1 EPEKLEIET
10 TAMGGSEPTPSPV
23 ADLPLMDVEPTA
35 AREPPALE
43 IESTSLGV
51 EPTSLGIEPTSL
63 DITPAPPEPEPVALP
78 EPAIEPEITLP
89 AGEMELGAIELEPV
103 AAEPSA
109 LEGVPLMDLGTDA
122 TPEAIAAAESEAAQN
137 LEFLDLGE
145 VEAPTA
151 PTAKDLESRLKKDK
165 SDWEAHRMLGEALL
179 EKGDR
184 DKGIAELDASLE
196 GYADAEDLA
205 SAMAVVEEILRLDKN
220 SIAHQQKRV
229 ELAYRQ
235 GDRAKLVDA
244 YVELADALLLS
255 DAPDKSIAVYQRV
268 LEHDPDNVRAK
279 SALETLAPPV
289 PPQKA
294 EPQRASKPAPAAPAG
309 GYVDLGSFLLDE
321 EEAPAMDT
329 RMRIQDEEPTGDEQK
344 DFQQMLSAFKKGI
357 DANVAE
363 EDFQS
368 HYDLG
373 VAYKEMGLLDEAI
386 AEFQKALRAPDGKL
400 KSSEALGLCFFE
412 KGQFA
417 VTETILK
424 RGIDFAGKGDAE
436 RVGLLYWLGRTLEEQ
451 GKQGEALAAYNRVF
465 VVDINFQDV
474 NQRVQA
480 LAKAPV

>member
-1 EPEKLEIET
+1 QFG
-10 TAMGGSEPTPSPV
+10 AM
-23 ADLPLMDVEPTA
+23 DLEPTA
-35 AREPPALE
+35 AESAALD
-43 IESTSLGV
+43 G
-51 EPTSLGIEPTSL
+51 
-63 DITPAPPEPEPVALP
+63 TPLME
-78 EPAIEPEITLP
+78 LP
-89 AGEMELGAIELEPV
+89 A
-103 AAEPSA
+103 
-109 LEGVPLMDLGTDA
+109 DA
-122 TPEAIAAAESEAAQN
+122 TPEEVVAAENEAAQN
-137 LEFLDLGE
+137 LEFMDLGE

-151 PTAKDLESRLKKDK
+151 PTARDLESRLKKDK
-165 SDWEAHRMLGEALL
+165 EDWEAHRMLGEALL

-184 DKGIAELDASLE
+184 DKGIKELETSAEGFAE
-196 GYADAEDLA
+196 AEDLA
-205 SAMAVVEEILRLDKN
+205 SAMAVVEEILMLDKN
-220 SIAHQQKRV
+220 SIVHQQKRV

-244 YVELADALLLS
+244 YVELADALLRS

-268 LEHDPDNVRAK
+268 LEHDPDNVRAR
-279 SALETLAPPV
+279 SALETLAPPE
-289 PPQKA
+289 PPRKA
-294 EPQRASKPAPAAPAG
+294 EVRPSAKPAPAAAPAG
-309 GYVDLGSFLLDE
+309 DYVDLGSFLLDDE
-321 EEAPAMDT
+321 EQAPVMDT

-412 KGQFA
+412 KGQYA

-424 RGIDFAGKGDAE
+424 RGIEFAAKGDSE
-436 RVGLLYWLGRTLEEQ
+436 RVGVLYWLGRTLEEQ
-451 GKQGEALAAYNRVF
+451 GKQAEALATYNRVF

-480 LAKAPV
+480 LARASV